1 MRDPLFALS
10 SFSVFNLWGLS
21 HTTGMTQVKW
31 PQVVKG
37 LLSNKFGME
46 WIELCYH
53 LGDSALVQNETT
65 YSFAFLG
72 TDNIPWKPIETVMHH
87 ISTDPASISIAWVTL
102 SCKSIDELLREQIDF
117 WGESEEKKKGG
128 HSWRRFDKFGNLSCQ
143 NTIWKA
149 SVLDKKM
156 QQTGRILTSKMKTI
170 TQMTRLNNFF
180 FLVRTAVCVKVA

>member
-87 ISTDPASISIAWVTL
+87 ISTDPASISTAWVTL

-117 WGESEEKKKGG
+117 WGESKEKKKTAIPDEGLICLEIWVIKIQYEKPA
-128 HSWRRFDKFGNLSCQ
+128 SSRRRCSRQAAL
-143 NTIWKA
+143 IYLRARW
-149 SVLDKKM
+149 
-156 QQTGRILTSKMKTI
+156 
-170 TQMTRLNNFF
+170 NF
-180 FLVRTAVCVKVA
+180 LCKW